1 MAVTARLV
9 AQVTTPTFRFESQSK
24 LPPTMHFLTRW
35 IAPHQ
40 QVIAEAVLEAADEM
54 ALRAQLQSQGAMV
67 LSIAVAA
74 RAVAPRASKDFDVA
88 WWCRELATLLRAG
101 MSAVEAIE
109 TLQLQT
115 TRSGGE
121 IQTRLLAYLHE
132 GQSLSQAMQ
141 AAGGFPQVLIASVL
155 ASERTSRLADALDDF
170 LKYDQQLKNLRR
182 QLVSAAV
189 YPAVVVAVGFL
200 IAVFLLTFVMPRFAR
215 MYGTFRGELSPL
227 THLMLWFSGAL
238 THSLPAVVAGLA
250 LLALLARWATANGR
264 GRRFGDSLLGVFP
277 PTRRARQDFAR
288 AKLFQAL
295 MLTLRGGY
303 PLVDALRV
311 CERLGLAGGMG
322 AALAGARA
330 DIERGQPAS
339 EALSRAHLIDAVGE
353 RLLRVGERSGQFEQV
368 LQTLADRHAESFAT
382 FVQRAT
388 RLVEPLLL
396 LVVAVMVGG
405 IVIMMYMPIFD
416 IANGLH

>member
-1 MAVTARLV
+1 M
-9 AQVTTPTFRFESQSK
+9 Q
-24 LPPTMHFLTRW
+24 FLTRW

-40 QVIAEAVLEAADEM
+40 QSIAEAVLEAADEA
-54 ALRAQLQSQGAMV
+54 ALRAQLQAQGAMV
-67 LSIAVAA
+67 LSVAQ
-74 RAVAPRASKDFDVA
+74 APRSAPSFSGKGFDVA

-115 TRSGGE
+115 TRAGGE
-121 IQTRLLAYLHE
+121 IQTRLLRSLHE
-132 GQSLSQAMQ
+132 GQPLSQAMQ
-141 AAGGFPQVLIASVL
+141 AAGGFPQVLIAGVL

-170 LKYDQQLKNLRR
+170 LQYDQQLKSLRR

-189 YPAVVVAVGFL
+189 YPAVVVGVGTL

-215 MYGTFRGELSPL
+215 MYGTFRGEISPL
-227 THLMLWFSGAL
+227 TRAMLWLSGAL
-238 THSLPAVVAGLA
+238 TQSLPAVIVGA
-250 LLALLARWATANGR
+250 LLTAVLLRWALANGR
-264 GRRFGDSLLGVFP
+264 GSQLGNRLLSAFP
-277 PTRRARQDFAR
+277 PARRAQQDFAR

-311 CERLGLAGGMG
+311 CERLGLARGME
-322 AALAGARA
+322 AALASARE
-330 DIERGQPAS
+330 DVERGQPAS
-339 EALSRAHLIDAVGE
+339 AALSRAKLTDAVGE

-368 LQTLADRHAESFAT
+368 LRTLADRHAEAFAT

-396 LVVAVMVGG
+396 LAVAVMVGG